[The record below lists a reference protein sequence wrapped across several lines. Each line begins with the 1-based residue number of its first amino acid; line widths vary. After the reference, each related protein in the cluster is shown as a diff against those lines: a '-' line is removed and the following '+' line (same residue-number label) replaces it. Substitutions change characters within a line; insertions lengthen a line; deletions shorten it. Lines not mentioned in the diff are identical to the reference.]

1 MAGTVNIWHWTNG
14 CWIRSSPPPP
24 TGCLIRSN
32 KEKEISCWLEDASIL
47 TLSLLSKHL
56 GREKIQLHFP
66 NKIFVGLREKK
77 INFQQN
83 ASIEN
88 GRTFKIKE
96 KVQKIGRGSTAM
108 EFNDQHRQ
116 REKPVD
122 SNEMKKKSLVG
133 ENKKIW
139 KRVETLKD

>member
-1 MAGTVNIWHWTNG
+1 LG
-14 CWIRSSPPPP
+14 R
-24 TGCLIRSN
+24 
-32 KEKEISCWLEDASIL
+32 ASIL
-47 TLSLLSKHL
+47 TLSPLSKHL
-56 GREKIQLHFP
+56 GRKKIQLHFP
-66 NKIFVGLREKK
+66 NKIFVGLRKK

-122 SNEMKKKSLVG
+122 SNEMKKSLVG
-133 ENKKIW
+133 ENKKDM
-139 KRVETLKD
+139 KKG